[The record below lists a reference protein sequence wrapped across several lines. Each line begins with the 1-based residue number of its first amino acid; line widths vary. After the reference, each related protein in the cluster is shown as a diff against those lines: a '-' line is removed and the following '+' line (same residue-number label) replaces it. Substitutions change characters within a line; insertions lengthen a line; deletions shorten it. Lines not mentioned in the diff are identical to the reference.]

1 MAHEADGGAAP
12 RVPARLRAVI
22 FDLDD
27 TLVESTVD
35 FGKFKRLVVE
45 RIVAWGE
52 PMDVY
57 SLNET
62 VVRII
67 ARFEDRMQAAGLP
80 ETELRAR
87 VAELDRIMDRVE
99 LERVAE
105 TRPVDGAKE
114 LLMLLRRK
122 GIRIGVLTRGCREY
136 ADAALEAT
144 GMAGLVDVVESRNSE
159 TRPKPHPDAYLRLVR
174 ALGVGKDDTIF
185 VGDHAIDAHCA
196 ANAGVAFI
204 GVLTGDVPEKTL
216 REAGSVEVF
225 DGVGQMAEWFG
236 RFPDHLNH

>member
-52 PMDVY
+52 PTDVY
-57 SLNET
+57 SLSET

-67 ARFEDRMQAAGLP
+67 ARFEDRMQAAGLS
-80 ETELRAR
+80 EAELRAR

-136 ADAALEAT
+136 ADTALEAT

-196 ANAGVAFI
+196 GNAGVAFI

-216 REAGSVEVF
+216 REAGSAEVF
-225 DGVGQMAEWFG
+225 SGVGQMAGWFG

>member
-52 PMDVY
+52 PMHVY

-80 ETELRAR
+80 EAELRAR

-136 ADAALEAT
+136 ADTALEAT

-159 TRPKPHPDAYLRLVR
+159 TKPKPHPDAYLRLVR

-185 VGDHAIDAHCA
+185 VGDHAIDAYCA
-196 ANAGVAFI
+196 GNAGVAFI

-216 REAGSVEVF
+216 REAGSAEVF